1 MRFEVFLFNSNGSK
15 RAQDYKF
22 SLRILN
28 FLNSVI
34 NLWGKDTAL
43 LKSSSFALYIWR
55 YSTTI
60 CQESHSTFDPAL
72 MGKIELGNL

>member
-43 LKSSSFALYIWR
+43 LKSSSFALYI
-55 YSTTI
+55 
-60 CQESHSTFDPAL
+60 
-72 MGKIELGNL
+72 